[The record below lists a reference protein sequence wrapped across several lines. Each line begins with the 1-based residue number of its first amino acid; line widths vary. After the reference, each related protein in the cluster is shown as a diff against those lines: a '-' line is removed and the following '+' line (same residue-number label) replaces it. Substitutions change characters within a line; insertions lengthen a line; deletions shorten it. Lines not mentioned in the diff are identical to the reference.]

1 LLDKPLSPEKKRNKK
16 REDAPELIRVSP
28 NDKLLL
34 TADKNGTLK
43 VKSLS
48 KEESKD
54 EVSWSVAAH
63 QDSITAI
70 SFVGGQNDLVASAS
84 SNASDACNIWKVGI
98 NTPAI
103 ILDRPSRLSH
113 VFAINGS
120 K

>member
-1 LLDKPLSPEKKRNKK
+1 
-16 REDAPELIRVSP
+16 LIRVSP

-34 TADKNGTLK
+34 SADKNGTLR
-43 VKSLS
+43 VKSLG

-54 EVSWSVAAH
+54 EVSWSVDAH

-70 SFVGGQNDLVASAS
+70 SFIGGQNEIVASAS
-84 SNASDACNIWKVGI
+84 SNASDACNIWKVGL

-103 ILDRPSRLSH
+103 ILDRPSRTSH

-120 K
+120 KSGKNFVVSCVSAN